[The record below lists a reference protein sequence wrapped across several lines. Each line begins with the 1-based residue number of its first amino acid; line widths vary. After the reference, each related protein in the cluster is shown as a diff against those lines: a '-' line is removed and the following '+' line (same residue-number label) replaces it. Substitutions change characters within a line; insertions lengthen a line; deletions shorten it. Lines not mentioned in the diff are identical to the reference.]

1 MNKLVLATGNPGKLY
16 ELRRLTKS
24 IELTIYTQSE
34 FGIDTPEEVGLTF
47 VENALIKARH
57 VCTVTALP
65 AIADDSGLIVDALD
79 GHPGISSAR
88 YAGEKANDEDNIAKL
103 LHELTEVEGR
113 DRSARFFCA
122 VVMLEH
128 RTDPSPLIYQ
138 GIWEG
143 KITQSPRGRNGFGYD
158 PIFFVPEL
166 GKTAAELTPG
176 EKDRISHRGIAIAEL
191 VNGLKAKLRT

>member
-1 MNKLVLATGNPGKLY
+1 
-16 ELRRLTKS
+16 
-24 IELTIYTQSE
+24 
-34 FGIDTPEEVGLTF
+34 
-47 VENALIKARH
+47 
-57 VCTVTALP
+57 
-65 AIADDSGLIVDALD
+65 
-79 GHPGISSAR
+79 
-88 YAGEKANDEDNIAKL
+88 
-103 LHELTEVEGR
+103 
-113 DRSARFFCA
+113 
-122 VVMLEH
+122 MLEH